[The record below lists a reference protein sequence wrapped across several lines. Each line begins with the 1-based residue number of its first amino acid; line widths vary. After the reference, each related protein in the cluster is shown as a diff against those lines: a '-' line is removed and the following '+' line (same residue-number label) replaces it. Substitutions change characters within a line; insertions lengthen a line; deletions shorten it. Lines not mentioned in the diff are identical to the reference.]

1 MTDPHAQRKLDHLL
15 ICIEKDTSAQ
25 SVTTGLERYRLPHCA
40 LPELALHDIDL
51 STTFLG
57 KKLKAPL
64 LISAMTGG
72 TAQARQINLNLAK
85 AAQALGI
92 AMGVGSQRAAIED
105 PSQVPTYQVRNVA
118 PDILLLANLGAI
130 QLNYG
135 YGLEECRRAVQMIAA
150 DALVLHLNPL
160 QEALQPHGNTNFA
173 GLLDK
178 IAAICRDLNVPVI
191 IKEVGWGLSE
201 SVAHQL
207 AQAGVAA
214 LDVAGAGGTSWSEVE
229 RYRET
234 AVSHV
239 VSAQH
244 RAFRSWGIP
253 TADALLQV
261 RRACPHLPIVASGG
275 IANGVEIAI
284 CLALGADAVGM
295 ARALLQTAADS
306 AEAVTVQLAA
316 IIRQLR
322 IAMFASGA
330 KTSNV
335 SPGLIS
341 SGFASLNCSFSASNT
356 SILESADGLPPFS
369 QARFHPR

>member
-105 PSQVPTYQVRNVA
+105 PSQIPTYQVRNVA

-173 GLLDK
+173 GLLAK

-214 LDVAGAGGTSWSEVE
+214 LDVAGAGGTSWSKVE
-229 RYRET
+229 QYRARDDLQRRVAANFST
-234 AVSHV
+234 
-239 VSAQH
+239 
-244 RAFRSWGIP
+244 WGIP
-253 TADALLQV
+253 TAEAILQA
-261 RRACPHLPIVASGG
+261 RRGAPQLPIIASGG
-275 IANGVEIAI
+275 IYTGPNAAVA
-284 CLALGADAVGM
+284 LALGADLVGIARPLLKPATISAKAVQHE
-295 ARALLQTAADS
+295 LQVVI
-306 AEAVTVQLAA
+306 EG
-316 IIRQLR
+316 LR
-322 IAMFASGA
+322 IAMFTAGIPDIPSLKA
-330 KTSNV
+330 ATLQEVSQPTSATS
-335 SPGLIS
+335 SPQEK
-341 SGFASLNCSFSASNT
+341 AHY
-356 SILESADGLPPFS
+356 E
-369 QARFHPR
+369 